1 MKNYADNPRAMY
13 DYEILERS
21 EVGIVLLGFE
31 VKAIQNH
38 MASLKGSYVKVLG
51 GELYLINAHISPYQV
66 GNTPKDYEPTRTRK
80 LLIAKKAILYF
91 LGKTAEKGL
100 TLLPIRI
107 YTKGRRIKLE
117 VGLARG
123 KKNYDKREKLKRE
136 TITREL
142 QRREF

>member
-31 VKAIQNH
+31 VKAIQHH

-66 GNTPKDYEPTRTRK
+66 GNTPKDYEPTHTRK
-80 LLIAKKAILYF
+80 LLIAKKDILYF